1 MHKKIILFLIIS
13 VMNNTAYAQ
22 DNIELKIMQS
32 VERQMS
38 LYPKSTLQDLYKH
51 FFQDR
56 FGPGHIL
63 SDTSASANYLKKELA
78 KSKRF
83 DGAEYEPTG
92 YLGNF
97 YRVNLSIIK
106 DGKVDFSTFFKAFV
120 RSMEDFKLMPIEEW
134 KIEWKKILN
143 VIALMKLDLPYFK
156 QDCLSIDE
164 LLKKGNYVMH
174 HSRIFNDTYELHY
187 RIIEKEIF
195 EKELLPYLNK

>member
-1 MHKKIILFLIIS
+1 
-13 VMNNTAYAQ
+13 MNNTAYAQ

-63 SDTSASANYLKKELA
+63 SDTSASANYLKQELA

-134 KIEWKKILN
+134 KIEWKKILK
-143 VIALMKLDLPYFK
+143 VIDLMKLDLPNFK

-187 RIIEKEIF
+187 RIVEKEIF
-195 EKELLPYLNK
+195 EKELLPYLKK